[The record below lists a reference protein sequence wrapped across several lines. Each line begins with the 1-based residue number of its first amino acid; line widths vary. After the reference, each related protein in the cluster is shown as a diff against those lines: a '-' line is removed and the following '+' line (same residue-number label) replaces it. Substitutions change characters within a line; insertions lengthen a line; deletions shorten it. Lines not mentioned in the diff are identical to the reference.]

1 MAIQRGHRGPATTQI
16 ESIPRP
22 RLPIVSLD
30 RDDRGDPLVRFT
42 QYSSTGLNAVERYGL
57 QKYRFPITDN
67 GPSRSHRRSPTP
79 SNRRAVSFSLPLGL
93 DTETIQHARGRKRV
107 AFLPPDPPVCYS
119 PLSSVHPPSSLS
131 ARHSFPANRRTIRLF
146 RYLRSSDRRSFFFLF
161 FQVSIPV
168 RSVCTTGPRV

>member
-1 MAIQRGHRGPATTQI
+1 MAGHREPATTQI

-42 QYSSTGLNAVERYGL
+42 QYRSTGLNAEERYGL
-57 QKYRFPITDN
+57 QKYRFPITDS
-67 GPSRSHRRSPTP
+67 GPLAPTAVLRHPP
-79 SNRRAVSFSLPLGL
+79 SAVSLPLGL

-107 AFLPPDPPVCYS
+107 PSSLPLDPPVCYS
-119 PLSSVHPPSSLS
+119 PLSSVHPPSSRFLVSLS
-131 ARHSFPANRRTIRLF
+131 TSFFSRASPSD
-146 RYLRSSDRRSFFFLF
+146 SSTVSVPPIDGFFLF
-161 FQVSIPV
+161 FRASIPV